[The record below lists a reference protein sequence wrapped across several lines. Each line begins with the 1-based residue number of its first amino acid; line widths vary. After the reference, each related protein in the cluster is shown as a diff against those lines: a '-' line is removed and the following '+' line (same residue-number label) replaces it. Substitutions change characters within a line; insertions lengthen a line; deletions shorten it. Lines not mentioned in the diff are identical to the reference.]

1 MGPSYSSRREVRWIF
16 GRNPMPSPEA
26 LALFPFVPRA
36 LTINAATTAYER
48 QKIFIIT
55 TWLLETHSTRRCKLR
70 CSIAI
75 SLTVSRGLSLS
86 LCLSLFRLSKDTQDT
101 TKHSLDSRWRFSLVR
116 GSTPPRSETHK
127 TPPKKQLPRV
137 PQLIYKTQKCPRS
150 HALTLHVTIG
160 SNSQILR
167 CFSPGGSKRSCGQ
180 FPQSSKRGKKSKY
193 PT

>member
-1 MGPSYSSRREVRWIF
+1 MGPSYSSGGEVRWIF

-26 LALFPFVPRA
+26 LALFPFVP
-36 LTINAATTAYER
+36 TTAYEQ

-75 SLTVSRGLSLS
+75 SLTVSRCLYLS

-116 GSTPPRSETHK
+116 GSTPPRSETHQK
-127 TPPKKQLPRV
+127 NNSLESPNSYIKPKNAPGATRLLSTLP
-137 PQLIYKTQKCPRS
+137 
-150 HALTLHVTIG
+150 
-160 SNSQILR
+160 
-167 CFSPGGSKRSCGQ
+167 
-180 FPQSSKRGKKSKY
+180 
-193 PT
+193 